1 MRGLIFHEMGVHFG
15 RDVFSDS
22 EWNSVLDELYK
33 LGQNGD
39 DIVNTAVARVMRNYG
54 YKKADSGRPF
64 DPAAKHIN
72 FHGRREFWEEV
83 LAHVVE
89 IKQPALDSPSR
100 KGLLDKIK
108 DAFRTFF
115 NKVFGTDMNASNIT
129 LDDIVNLIGYSTWHS
144 GILALERHGDSKNM
158 SKLRDR
164 KRKEFLDGSIMKE
177 PVYHGTS
184 SDWSAPL
191 IEKTQLGLHVGTS
204 IAAINISASKHFRDK
219 PIQESEALAELAD
232 EVEAW
237 KPGWEARISNRDLD
251 KIAISW
257 DPKLRLRTSDNLADA
272 QGLFDSLGMQKEVG
286 YTWFEKGANIRRGYI
301 NVQNPFIAGDLG
313 NFSDPTSWFTH
324 ANRVLGGGVAYNSPE
339 SQEVVWEKISK
350 LARSNART
358 RRSLLDE
365 SDIAGAFGLEAKF
378 SRELRALLK
387 EEGYDSIEYTNDAED
402 VGSKSWTLLDD
413 NQYKSVDD
421 LSFDSGT
428 GIFSTKKV
436 ISQPNSSAIVES
448 RRLERE
454 TAREVVKS
462 RIGTAR
468 ANSALKWMQRRIE
481 PLMAVEGYT
490 LLEAKRMLTKGKVG
504 EWANTGRIVFDVL
517 NEATPTEKKAI
528 YKYFTTRNADPSK
541 LPTRKV
547 KFAEHRTVVRG
558 ARAGPTAP
566 SVSIKEKVIET
577 KKEIASMG
585 ERLVAAGLITDA
597 QYAEWKN
604 QYLPRVYMEH
614 VMGGRD
620 RIGIGGLRASS
631 LTYTKHR
638 KDHEKFLNDVISGRI
653 DDPAFLAGRYL
664 TMAGS
669 DLAIIEYLSYI
680 ASDPGNNKWVLPGQI
695 MTFRNMIGTAA
706 YFKNLASDIST
717 RANAGKRVDPA
728 RSAEMLE
735 LSSEMNAAA
744 DQVSVDMRGLNM
756 DNYRKV
762 PDSPRYGAMRE
773 LWVHKD
779 IWNDINGLGITG
791 NPTWGWLL
799 KWSGRAQTTFKYTK
813 VPMNIPTQV
822 RNMISNAILMN
833 VSGTNFLRIPGAV
846 SKAMHDVSTNGKYM
860 QLARKYGL
868 ETTTFAATELG
879 QIDRELATVKAKGDS
894 FEGMWARARIFFN
907 DYGDVGG
914 RAYQKTEVLFKV
926 AKMIDLMENH
936 GKKEVEAAKLANEAL
951 LDYGNVSQ
959 GIRMLRTLPL
969 GSPFITFNAKVM
981 AQMARN
987 IKNHPFA
994 SLKYAALPY
1003 LLMEMFLSQNDDL
1016 DEGDWDALMD
1026 FLPDYMEKEFSTMVF
1041 PYKDENN
1048 RWQAW
1053 DVSFFLP
1060 WGAHVA
1066 LAKNVAK
1073 GEFGDAI
1080 YKSIGMFT
1088 GPAEIPIA
1096 LKLNKDPFTRQP
1108 IYNEFDP
1115 VHQRYQD
1122 MMMFVASYMIP
1133 PMLTPR
1139 NKAGDIITG
1148 GGPLIKTMM
1157 AADII
1162 DGNVDRDGLPRY
1174 TLKDATLSWFG
1185 VSRQKLGPQDVET
1198 ALYFK
1203 EREIRK
1209 IQQRAERMLSD
1220 PSLSREKRER
1230 LANEYREHMFKIIQE
1245 HRKWAESLKRFE
1257 RLF

>member
-1 MRGLIFHEMGVHFG
+1 M
-15 RDVFSDS
+15 FS
-22 EWNSVLDELYK
+22 LD
-33 LGQNGD
+33 
-39 DIVNTAVARVMRNYG
+39 
-54 YKKADSGRPF
+54 
-64 DPAAKHIN
+64 
-72 FHGRREFWEEV
+72 
-83 LAHVVE
+83 
-89 IKQPALDSPSR
+89 
-100 KGLLDKIK
+100 
-108 DAFRTFF
+108 
-115 NKVFGTDMNASNIT
+115 
-129 LDDIVNLIGYSTWHS
+129 
-144 GILALERHGDSKNM
+144 
-158 SKLRDR
+158 
-164 KRKEFLDGSIMKE
+164 
-177 PVYHGTS
+177 
-184 SDWSAPL
+184 
-191 IEKTQLGLHVGTS
+191 
-204 IAAINISASKHFRDK
+204 
-219 PIQESEALAELAD
+219 
-232 EVEAW
+232 
-237 KPGWEARISNRDLD
+237 
-251 KIAISW
+251 
-257 DPKLRLRTSDNLADA
+257 
-272 QGLFDSLGMQKEVG
+272 
-286 YTWFEKGANIRRGYI
+286 
-301 NVQNPFIAGDLG
+301 
-313 NFSDPTSWFTH
+313 
-324 ANRVLGGGVAYNSPE
+324 
-339 SQEVVWEKISK
+339 
-350 LARSNART
+350 
-358 RRSLLDE
+358 
-365 SDIAGAFGLEAKF
+365 AKF

-402 VGSKSWTLLDD
+402 VGSKSWILLDD

-436 ISQPNSSAIVES
+436 ISQPNSSAITES

-481 PLMAVEGYT
+481 PLMAVEGYS

-547 KFAEHRTVVRG
+547 KFAEHKTVVRG
-558 ARAGPTAP
+558 TRAGPTAP

-717 RANAGKRVDPA
+717 RANAGKRIDPA
-728 RSAEMLE
+728 RAAEMLE

-791 NPTWGWLL
+791 NPSWGALL
-799 KWSGRAQTTFKYTK
+799 KWSGRAQATFKYTK

-822 RNMISNAILMN
+822 RNMISNTILMN

-936 GKKEVEAAKLANEAL
+936 GKKEAEAAKLANEAL

-1016 DEGDWDALMD
+1016 DEDDWDALMD

-1048 RWQAW
+1048 RWKAW

-1060 WGAHVA
+1060 WGAHTA

-1073 GEFGDAI
+1073 AEFGDAI
-1080 YKSIGMFT
+1080 YSSIGMFT
-1088 GPAEIPIA
+1088 GPAEIPVA

-1133 PMLTPR
+1133 PMIMPR
-1139 NKAGDIITG
+1139 NKAGDISTG

-1162 DGNVDRDGLPRY
+1162 DGNVDRDGLPRF
-1174 TLKDATLSWFG
+1174 TMKDATFAWFG
-1185 VSRQKLGPQDVET
+1185 VSLQKMGPHDVDT
-1198 ALYFK
+1198 ALHFK

-1209 IQQRAERMLSD
+1209 IEQRAERMLSD

-1230 LANEYREHMFKIIQE
+1230 LANEYREHILKIIQE
-1245 HRKWAESLKRFE
+1245 HRKWAESLKRFK